1 MKKWIILVLVI
12 GVVGA
17 AWWKARQMRFV
28 PPWQQ
33 AKVVTITRGDIRV
46 PITAMGLIQPAATIE
61 IKSKAS
67 GEVIEVRVQPG
78 DFVRAND
85 ILVVL
90 ERDDEERNR
99 DRAKDDLTLA
109 EAARDSA
116 IIQIDD
122 AEQAVEIAEANLERL
137 VAQFPVV
144 EKEWEIAE
152 TDRESGRYSELDFA
166 RRKAA
171 YETNLAE
178 QRGLKA
184 RLTQAKSGV
193 EQAKLTVKQ
202 REAALGKARIMLKDA
217 EKRLRETE
225 IRATIDA
232 MVTDVRVQ
240 RGEKVQSATTSFGV
254 GTSLVVLADVS
265 KLKVVA
271 LVDEA
276 DIGRIQAIAPL
287 GSLPQMSPDARAERI
302 ASELKER
309 SGKVTL
315 MVDAFPDPETKFE
328 GVIERVEP
336 QGRANP
342 GAAVIQF
349 RVHVEI
355 TDARREQLPLG
366 AQAQVEFT
374 VESAVNVLTVPS
386 EAIKSFEDRHG
397 VWRVVKAAPGERGRG
412 KKFIPCQLGLTDG
425 ERTEIIRALDGS
437 ELKEGMKVYTKLP
450 PEETDED

>member
-1 MKKWIILVLVI
+1 MKKWIILTLVI
-12 GVVGA
+12 GVVCV
-17 AWWKARQMRFV
+17 AWWKLRQMRFI

-33 AKVVTITRGDIRV
+33 PKIVAITRGDIRV

-67 GEVIEVRVQPG
+67 GEVMEVRVQPG
-78 DFVRAND
+78 DFVKAND

-116 IIQIDD
+116 EIQVDD
-122 AEQAVEIAEANLERL
+122 AKQAVVIAEANLDRM
-137 VAQFPVV
+137 VAQNPVV
-144 EKEWEIAE
+144 EMEWRIAE
-152 TDRESGRYSELDFA
+152 RDRESGRYSELDYA
-166 RRKAA
+166 RRKSARD
-171 YETNLAE
+171 TNLADQRRLKAMLRQARNGVDLAKLNVE
-178 QRGLKA
+178 QRKA
-184 RLTQAKSGV
+184 
-193 EQAKLTVKQ
+193 TV
-202 REAALGKARIMLKDA
+202 RKAGITLKDA

-240 RGEKVQSATTSFGV
+240 RGEKVQSATTSFSV
-254 GTSLVVLADVS
+254 GTPLVVLADVS

-287 GSLPQMSPDARAERI
+287 TALPQMSPDARAER
-302 ASELKER
+302 AAEELKKR

-315 MVDAFPDPETKFE
+315 MVDAFPDPEAKLE

-336 QGRANP
+336 QGRSNP
-342 GAAVIQF
+342 SAAVIQF

-355 TDARREQLPLG
+355 TDARRDQLPLG

-374 VESAVNVLTVPS
+374 VESATNVLTVPA
-386 EAIKSFEDRHG
+386 EAIKSFEDQNG
-397 VWRVVKAAPGERGRG
+397 VWRVVPPKPGERVKG
-412 KKFIPCQLGLTDG
+412 KKFIPCQIGLTDG
-425 ERTEIIRALDGS
+425 ERTELIRALDGS

-450 PEETDED
+450 PEETDES